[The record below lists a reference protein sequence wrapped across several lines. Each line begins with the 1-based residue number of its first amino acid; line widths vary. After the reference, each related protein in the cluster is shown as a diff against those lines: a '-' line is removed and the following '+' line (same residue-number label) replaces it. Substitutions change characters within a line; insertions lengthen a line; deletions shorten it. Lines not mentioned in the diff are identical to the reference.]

1 MSNTNQFDQLCSLAS
16 LLSAWVRVEESDG
29 CAGIDGVTLE
39 RFADNLDAE
48 LQLLSRELAD
58 GTYRPLPVAQFFV
71 PKRSGGQRR
80 LCVLAVRD
88 RVAQHAVIG
97 VILPRLEAEFEDISF
112 AYRRGRS
119 VKQALA
125 EVERLRQAGYQFVVD
140 ADIASYFDNVDHGLL
155 IERVAALVEDARI
168 LNLIEQWIAP
178 LVYDGQQMAKSAKG
192 LPQGSPLSPLL
203 ANLFLDAMDDRL
215 LAAGLKLVRFAD
227 DFLVLCKSP
236 EKAEEALELVKQSL
250 ADLRLTLNEEKTRL
264 TDFAQG
270 FTFLGATFVHSLMLA
285 TPADREE
292 DEDSSRTAPP
302 RLTIPEIEAAVQ
314 KALAVELAEFGVPAS
329 ASIAPGEP
337 PPAEAGTLNQTT
349 NLPPPQLFSLRT
361 LYIQEHGTVLRCE
374 DERLRV
380 CKDEQELLN
389 LPAFKIDQIILFGNA
404 MVTTPAMKF
413 CLRNN
418 IPIIVLSGR
427 GEFFGTIESTGNQN
441 VILQQQQFMKLA
453 DDAFVLETA
462 RRIVAGKIGNCR
474 ALLQRRQRSGAGGA
488 GAASGAGGAAG
499 AAADDRLAKSIAAIE
514 QIKNNLAAAE
524 TIDQVRGHEGA
535 AAARYYEGLAA
546 CFSPPF
552 EFKGRTRRPPLD
564 PVNAL
569 LSFGYTLLFYN
580 IYAIARGRGLSPYV
594 GTLHSIRQGHPAL
607 CSDLIEEL
615 RAPIVDSLVTAML
628 NKRVIGQG
636 DFYYSETS
644 GGKRGCFLTDAARRT
659 FIAQFEQRINTV
671 VQHPR
676 ARLNTTWRGCI
687 DIQIGHYVQ
696 LLRGEVD
703 GYLPIEIR

>member
-1 MSNTNQFDQLCSLAS
+1 MSDTDQFKQLCSLGN
-16 LLSAWVRVEESDG
+16 LLSAWTRVEESDG

-39 RFADNLDAE
+39 RFADDLDVE
-48 LQLLSRELAD
+48 LQRLGNELAD
-58 GTYRPLPVAQFFV
+58 GTYQPLPVAQFFV

-97 VILPRLEAEFEDISF
+97 VILPRVEAEFENISF

-125 EVERLRQAGYQFVVD
+125 EVERLREAGYQFVVD
-140 ADIASYFDNVDHGLL
+140 ADIASYFDNVDHALL
-155 IERVAALVEDARI
+155 LERLADVVEDARI
-168 LNLIEQWIAP
+168 RNLIETWIAP
-178 LVYDGQQMAKSAKG
+178 MVYDGQQMAKSEKG

-203 ANLFLDAMDDRL
+203 ANLFLDTMDDRL

-227 DFLVLCKSP
+227 DFLVLCKSR
-236 EKAEEALELVKQSL
+236 EKAEEALALVKQSL
-250 ADLRLTLNEEKTRL
+250 ADLRLTLNEEKTRI

-270 FTFLGATFVHSLMLA
+270 FTFLGATFVHSLCLA
-285 TPADREE
+285 TPADDEPEE
-292 DEDSSRTAPP
+292 DATRTAPP
-302 RLTIPEIEAAVQ
+302 RLTMPEIETAVQ
-314 KALAVELAEFGVPAS
+314 RALAVELAEFGVPAS
-329 ASIAPGEP
+329 AGSNLP
-337 PPAEAGTLNQTT
+337 PEGGTL

-380 CKDEQELLN
+380 SKDDQELLD

-413 CLRNN
+413 CMRNN

-427 GEFFGTIESTGNQN
+427 GEFFGVIESTNNQN
-441 VILQQQQFMKLA
+441 VILQQQQFARVA
-453 DDAFVLETA
+453 DEGFVLETA

-474 ALLQRRQRSGAGGA
+474 ALLQRRQR
-488 GAASGAGGAAG
+488 ASGTRT
-499 AAADDRLAKSIAAIE
+499 DDRLAKAIAAIE
-514 QIKNNLAAAE
+514 EIKGKLSFAE
-524 TIDQVRGHEGA
+524 TIDQVRGYEGS
-535 AAARYYEGLAA
+535 AAARYYDGLAA
-546 CFSPPF
+546 CIQSPF

-594 GTLHSIRQGHPAL
+594 GSLHSIRQGHPAL

-615 RAPIVDSLVTAML
+615 RAPIVDSLVTAVL

-644 GGKRGCFLTDAARRT
+644 GGKRGCFLTDPARRT

-676 ARLNTTWRGCI
+676 AGINTTWRGCI

-696 LLRGEVD
+696 LLRGEIAE
-703 GYLPIEIR
+703 YLPIEIR